1 MKRFWWPFVR
11 ASVVRRLESLGYTV
25 ISAVAGDDALDK
37 LRANPDIDMLLTD
50 IVMPGG
56 MSGWELADLA
66 RQLRSNLQVF
76 FSSGYALDTL
86 VDKGLASARSIV
98 LTKPYRK
105 AELARRVREA
115 LATGATAS

>member
-1 MKRFWWPFVR
+1 
-11 ASVVRRLESLGYTV
+11 
-25 ISAVAGDDALDK
+25 
-37 LRANPDIDMLLTD
+37 MLFTD
-50 IVMPGG
+50 IIMPGG

-66 RQLRSNLQVF
+66 RQFRGNLPVV

-86 VDKGLASARSIV
+86 VEKGLASARSIV

-115 LATGATAS
+115 LAAGAPAP

>member
-1 MKRFWWPFVR
+1 
-11 ASVVRRLESLGYTV
+11 VRRLESLGYTV

-66 RQLRSNLQVF
+66 RQLRSNLPVV

>member
-1 MKRFWWPFVR
+1 MAEDDPFVR

-25 ISAVAGDDALDK
+25 IAAVAGDDALGR
-37 LRANPDIDMLLTD
+37 LRANPDIDLLFTD
-50 IVMPGG
+50 IIMPGG

-66 RQLRSNLQVF
+66 RQLRPGLPVV

-86 VDKGLASARSIV
+86 VEKGLASARSIV

-105 AELARRVREA
+105 AELACRVREA
-115 LATGATAS
+115 LTAGATAS